1 MKQITIKNRGKLRME
16 KIKRLLSLLF
26 QLLSLAALLVYLSH
40 GGLSVVLGPGVIE
53 IVKNVVRFGVG
64 IMTISGILAGVFLP
78 TRRQRVFKAAE
89 WQNVKYIWLLI
100 LYQTLMCVVTLTSGV
115 SGGAMITKLP
125 SLLMNVVLVMFA
137 VTAFTMPIKYISGLF
152 NLIKTVEYR
161 DPRNL
166 IRQIFS

>member
-1 MKQITIKNRGKLRME
+1 
-16 KIKRLLSLLF
+16 
-26 QLLSLAALLVYLSH
+26 
-40 GGLSVVLGPGVIE
+40 
-53 IVKNVVRFGVG
+53 
-64 IMTISGILAGVFLP
+64 
-78 TRRQRVFKAAE
+78 
-89 WQNVKYIWLLI
+89 
-100 LYQTLMCVVTLTSGV
+100 MCVVTLTSGV